1 MNTFRSPGNT
11 LGTLEAPRAADVIG
25 VAADIALVLDA
36 DGTILDVCATGTAFA
51 GHDVGTWIGRPWIDT
66 VTVECRDKV
75 ADLVASRSDAP
86 SRQRQI
92 NQIVDESTSLLILY
106 SVVPLNADGHRI
118 AVGKDLSS
126 LTQLQQRLVNVQ
138 QSMERDYARLR
149 QFETR
154 YRTLFQSSSEA
165 IVIADAQSLRVV
177 EANPSACTLLGS
189 TERKIVGSGLMRW
202 FEPGWRDALEGA
214 IEATRQDGKAVALT
228 LGEDRGAWEA
238 NVSMF
243 KTDGNGHLLL
253 RLRDA
258 ERETSVEA
266 GSEHRRRLTALV
278 ESAPDGLVVTA
289 TDGRILA
296 ANTAFLDLA
305 QLTGVDVAIGESLS
319 NWLGQGGMDYQIIM
333 ASVREHGAIR
343 LYTTRLRGEFGSIA
357 DVEVSAVPLP
367 AGEVGCIG
375 FSIRDI
381 GRRIAANDASSGP
394 ASPRSIDQLTQ
405 LVGRVPLKE
414 LVRES
419 TELIEQL
426 CIQAALKLTN
436 NNRASAAE
444 MLGLSRQSLYVK
456 LRRYALEEDGESGKA
471 SSTSSTS

>member
-1 MNTFRSPGNT
+1 MNTFRSPDDT
-11 LGTLEAPRAADVIG
+11 LGTLDAPRAADVIG
-25 VAADIALVLDA
+25 VAADISLVLDA
-36 DGTILDVCATGTAFA
+36 EGIILDVCATGPGFVDR
-51 GHDVGTWIGRPWIDT
+51 DVGVWIGRPWIDT
-66 VTVECRDKV
+66 VTVECREKV
-75 ADLVASRSDAP
+75 SELVSSESDAP

-92 NQIVDESTSLLILY
+92 NQVFDDESSMLVVY
-106 SVVPLNADGHRI
+106 SVVPLSADGHRI

-154 YRTLFQSSSEA
+154 YRTLFQSSAEA
-165 IVIADAQSLRVV
+165 IVIADAQTLRVV
-177 EANPSACTLLGS
+177 EANPSACKLLGS

-202 FEPGWRDALEGA
+202 FEESSRPGLEVA
-214 IEATRQDGKAVALT
+214 IDATRQDGKGVPLT
-228 LGEDRGAWEA
+228 LGKGRDAWNV

-243 KTDGNGHLLL
+243 KTDSAGHLLL

-258 ERETSVEA
+258 ARDDGEA
-266 GSEHRRRLTALV
+266 GGSDHERQLAALI
-278 ESAPDGLVVTA
+278 ERAPDGLVVTG
-289 TDGRILA
+289 TDGRIVA
-296 ANTAFLDLA
+296 ANTEFLDLA
-305 QLTGVDVAIGESLS
+305 QLTGADVANGQSLS
-319 NWLGQGGMDYQIIM
+319 NWLGQGGIDYQIIM

-343 LYTTRLRGEFGSIA
+343 LYSTRLRGEFGSIA
-357 DVEVSAVPLP
+357 DVEVSAVPLQ

-375 FSIRDI
+375 FAIRDV
-381 GRRIAANDASSGP
+381 GRRVAANDESSGTG
-394 ASPRSIDQLTQ
+394 AGTPRSIDQLTQ

-426 CIQAALKLTN
+426 CIQAALKITN

-456 LRRYALEEDGESGKA
+456 LRRYALEEDAEGSKESG
-471 SSTSSTS
+471 SIV